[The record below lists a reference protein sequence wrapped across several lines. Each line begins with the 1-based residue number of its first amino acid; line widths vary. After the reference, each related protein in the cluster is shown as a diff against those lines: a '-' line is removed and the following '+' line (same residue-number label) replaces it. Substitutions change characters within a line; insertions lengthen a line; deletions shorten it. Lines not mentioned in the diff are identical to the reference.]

1 MAIDSI
7 TGKMVLQRATDVVRD
22 TSAQQRQAEI
32 ALKSALLKTQDEVE
46 RMRSEVMDVY
56 KPEEAII
63 QRESEH
69 SGQSASNN
77 SRKRKKRGN
86 SQPEEQL
93 NEAMPNVGE
102 TITKIDILI

>member
-46 RMRSEVMDVY
+46 RMRSEVVDVY

-69 SGQSASNN
+69 KGQDATRQ
-77 SRKRKKRGN
+77 SRKRKKRTDDKPDERL
-86 SQPEEQL
+86 S
-93 NEAMPNVGE
+93 EAMPNVGE
-102 TITKIDILI
+102 TVTKIDILI